1 MNSLEIKNRINK
13 IIRNRINDDSPQSE
27 EYLKQIANFIY
38 TAQHNLVDSLKIAKM
53 QLKSPV
59 LYDKMES
66 YLAENIASN
75 IYNTLSNK

>member
-1 MNSLEIKNRINK
+1 MNSIEIKNRINK

-27 EYLKQIANFIY
+27 EFLKQIADFIY
-38 TAQHNLVDSLKIAKM
+38 HAHHNLSESLKIAKM

-75 IYNTLSNK
+75 IYNTLSKK